1 MTANTPETF
10 SIEHFLN
17 PDYTYAEFVG
27 KDASLQPHWNRF
39 FNSLAGFTS
48 AEIETRQQ
56 DIFRMLRE
64 NGVTYNIY
72 GDSSG
77 LNRPWNLDI
86 IPYLINKDEWT
97 TIESGLIQR
106 AELLNL
112 ILRDIYGE
120 RRLIKQGIIPAELIY
135 NHNGFLRQCAGI
147 KQLHHHS
154 LILYSADLACSENGK
169 FWVLNDRTQ
178 APSGSG
184 YALENRIT
192 MSRVLPELFNG
203 LQVRHLSSYFE
214 TLRHSLREIAP
225 VKNQDIRIV
234 ILTPGPSNETYFEHS
249 YLSTYLGFTLVQGD
263 DLMVRD
269 NYVWLKTLGGL
280 EKVDVILRRVDDSF
294 CDPLELKEDSILGV
308 PGLVQAVRSGNV
320 TIANPLGSGVLENP
334 GLMPFLQSMSRYFL
348 NQDLILP
355 SIASWWGGQPK
366 ELQYVLDNIKNLV
379 IKKIFKQS
387 RLSTSVDA
395 ASLTEK
401 EIDNL
406 KRAIK
411 AHPYLYV
418 AQEKVAISPA
428 PCFVN
433 GKIEPRTALF
443 RTYLTSNAY
452 SYTAMSGG
460 LTRTSANNNFL
471 ISNQLGSISKDTWVI
486 APETDNKSVIP
497 GGGINISTL
506 SAKGDITSRTAENL
520 FWVGRYAERVLGTAR
535 FLRTVMQ
542 FITEGN
548 RHSQSNDIETEEH
561 LLEALTHYTATYP
574 GFMEDAEKKFKNP
587 WKELNDILF
596 DEKRSGSMLYNFRL
610 FRRVVYAERDHWSTD
625 TWRVIWSM
633 ENVLKATYSA
643 DTTHIRALN
652 ILDSIITSMVAFI
665 GLNRESISREQ
676 GWIML
681 DMGRKIEQCMLLTSM
696 LRSTLVNK
704 HDEQVN
710 YNLQEAVLKSNET
723 LVNYRYK
730 YRVHI
735 QHELVLELMLLDPNN
750 PRSIIYQLDRLKAYL
765 NNLPKLQDGFSL
777 QPHERLIFEAYSLLK
792 LTDRE
797 QLTTLDETG
806 GQYKLLDE
814 FLEKL
819 YQLLFDITGAVST
832 LYFKHAQKQKQL
844 FTTESF

>member
-10 SIEHFLN
+10 SIEHLLN
-17 PDYTYAEFVG
+17 HNYTYAESVG
-27 KDASLQPHWNRF
+27 SDANLQPLWNTF
-39 FNSLAGFTS
+39 FNSLSRFTS
-48 AEIETRQQ
+48 SEIEVRKQ

-72 GDSSG
+72 GDPSG

-86 IPYLINKDEWT
+86 IPYLIDKQEWS
-97 TIESGLIQR
+97 TIESGLVQR

-120 RRLIKQGIIPAELIY
+120 RRLIKQGILPAELVY

-147 KQLHHHS
+147 KQLHQHS
-154 LILYSADLACSENGK
+154 LILYSADLARSQDGSV
-169 FWVLNDRTQ
+169 WVLNDRTQ

-192 MSRVLPELFNG
+192 MARVLPELFNG

-225 VKNQDIRIV
+225 VKNGDTRIV
-234 ILTPGPSNETYFEHS
+234 IFTPGSSNETYFEHS
-249 YLSTYLGFTLVQGD
+249 YLSTYLGFSLVQGD

-294 CDPLELKEDSILGV
+294 CDPLELKDDSILGV

-355 SIASWWGGQPK
+355 GIASWWCGQPK
-366 ELQYVLDNIKNLV
+366 EMQYVLDNIQSLV

-387 RLSTSVDA
+387 RISTSVDG
-395 ASLTEK
+395 ASLSEK
-401 EIDNL
+401 EIEKL
-406 KRAIK
+406 KQSIK
-411 AHPYLYV
+411 AYPCLYV
-418 AQEKVAISPA
+418 GQEKISISPA
-428 PCFVN
+428 PSLIN

-460 LTRTSANNNFL
+460 LTRTSPNNNFL
-471 ISNQLGSISKDTWVI
+471 ISNQLGSISKDTWII
-486 APETDNKSVIP
+486 APEDENKPVVPKDHI
-497 GGGINISTL
+497 L
-506 SAKGDITSRTAENL
+506 VSAYKKGDITSRTAENL

-548 RHSQSNDIETEEH
+548 RHNQSNDIETERH
-561 LLEALTHYTATYP
+561 LLEAITHYTATYP
-574 GFMEDAEKKFKNP
+574 GFLEDAEKKFASP
-587 WKELNDILF
+587 WRELNDVLF
-596 DEKRSGSMLYNFRL
+596 DEKRNGSLLYNFRL
-610 FRRVVYAERDHWSTD
+610 FCRVVYAERDHWSTD

-633 ENVLKATYSA
+633 ENVLKATYTS

-696 LRSTLVNK
+696 LRSTMVNK
-704 HDEQVN
+704 YDEQVD

-735 QHELVLELMLLDPNN
+735 QHALVLELMLLDPNN

-765 NNLPKLQDGFSL
+765 NNLPRLQDGFSL
-777 QPHERLIFEAYSLLK
+777 QPHEKLIFEAYSLLK

-797 QLTTLDETG
+797 QLTSLDETR

-819 YQLLFDITGAVST
+819 YQLLFDITGAVSK

-844 FTTESF
+844 FTAESF

>member
-1 MTANTPETF
+1 MTANTPEASF
-10 SIEHFLN
+10 IEHFLN
-17 PDYTYAEFVG
+17 PNYSYAEFVG
-27 KDASLQPHWNRF
+27 KDANLQPHWNTF
-39 FNSLAGFTS
+39 FNSLSGFS
-48 AEIETRQQ
+48 PSDIEARRQ

-72 GDSSG
+72 GDPSG

-86 IPYLINKDEWT
+86 IPYLIDKTEWA
-97 TIESGLIQR
+97 TIESGLVQR

-112 ILRDIYGE
+112 ILKDIYGE
-120 RRLIKQGIIPAELIY
+120 RRLVRNGILPAELIY
-135 NHNGFLRQCAGI
+135 NHIGFLRQCVGV
-147 KQLHHHS
+147 KQLHQHS
-154 LILYSADLACSENGK
+154 LILYSADLARSTNGSV
-169 FWVLNDRTQ
+169 WVLNDRTQ

-192 MSRVLPELFNG
+192 MARVLPELFND
-203 LQVRHLSSYFE
+203 LQVRHLSAYFE
-214 TLRHSLREIAP
+214 TLRQSLHEIAP
-225 VKNQDIRIV
+225 VKKQDTRIV

-249 YLSTYLGFTLVQGD
+249 YLSTYMGFTLVQGD
-263 DLMVRD
+263 DLMVID
-269 NYVWLKTLGGL
+269 NHVWLKTLGGL

-294 CDPLELKEDSILGV
+294 CDPLELKDDSKLGV
-308 PGLVQAVRSGNV
+308 PGLMQAVRSGNV
-320 TIANPLGSGVLENP
+320 SIANPLGSGILENP
-334 GLMPFLQSMSRYFL
+334 GLMPFMQSMSRYFL

-355 SIASWWGGQPK
+355 SIASWWCGQPK
-366 ELQYVLDNIKNLV
+366 EMQYVLDNIQSLV
-379 IKKIFKQS
+379 IKKIHKVS
-387 RLSTSVDA
+387 RASTSVDC

-401 EIDNL
+401 QLDDF
-406 KRAIK
+406 KQAIE

-418 AQEKVAISPA
+418 GQEKISITSTPS
-428 PCFVN
+428 FIN

-443 RTYLTSNAY
+443 RTYLTSNTY
-452 SYTAMSGG
+452 SYTALSGG
-460 LTRTSANNNFL
+460 LTRTAPNNNFL

-486 APETDNKSVIP
+486 APEDEYRTIMPKDQIEVVASK
-497 GGGINISTL
+497 
-506 SAKGDITSRTAENL
+506 KGDITSRTAENL

-535 FLRTVMQ
+535 FLRTVMR

-548 RHSQSNDIETEEH
+548 RHSQNNDIETEQH
-561 LLEALTHYTATYP
+561 LLEALTHYTVTYP
-574 GFMEDAEKKFKNP
+574 GFLEDAEKKFANP
-587 WKELNDILF
+587 WSELNSILF
-596 DEKRSGSMLYNFRL
+596 DEQRSGSLVYNFRL
-610 FRRVVYAERDHWSTD
+610 FCRVVYAERDHWSTD

-633 ENVLKATYSA
+633 ENVLKGTYAS

-652 ILDSIITSMVAFI
+652 VLDSIITSMVAFI

-704 HDEQVN
+704 HDEQVD

-735 QHELVLELMLLDPNN
+735 QHTLVLELMLLDPNN

-765 NNLPKLQDGFSL
+765 SNLPKLQNGFSL
-777 QPHERLIFEAYSLLK
+777 QPHEKLIFEAYSLLK
-792 LTDRE
+792 LANRE
-797 QLTTLDETG
+797 QLSTPDETG
-806 GQYKLLDE
+806 VQFKLLDE

-819 YQLLFDITGAVST
+819 YDLLFNITGAVSK

-844 FTTESF
+844 FSAESF